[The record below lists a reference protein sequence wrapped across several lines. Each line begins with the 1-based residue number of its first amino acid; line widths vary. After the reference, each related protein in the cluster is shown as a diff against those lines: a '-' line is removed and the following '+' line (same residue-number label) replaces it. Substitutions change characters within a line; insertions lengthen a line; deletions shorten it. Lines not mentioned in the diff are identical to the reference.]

1 MSESELGRKW
11 DRCLA
16 DAVVKIG
23 TGFGLGLVFSLTLFK
38 RRTWPLAF
46 GSGMGFGMAYSNC
59 QHDLQAPYLL
69 HGKSRSSDSQ
79 LRNTPVGGQEKPRL
93 PLRSTE
99 APRGEPALSVAA
111 PPVMLSTP
119 AHCVHV

>member
-1 MSESELGRKW
+1 MKSSGLTFLYFPLSGSFLGRGNMSESELGRKW

-69 HGKSRSSDSQ
+69 HGKY
-79 LRNTPVGGQEKPRL
+79 VKEQEQ
-93 PLRSTE
+93 
-99 APRGEPALSVAA
+99 
-111 PPVMLSTP
+111 
-119 AHCVHV
+119 